1 MLLIFVNQPIWSV
14 RVLFPRLQQRVLMM
28 KQTLTNPIGHVIE
41 IVRDRGQG
49 HRHRDWIEEGQ
60 LKADIRVT
68 GIVIDPDRGVDQEN
82 DRGLG
87 NDLVVIAMI
96 GNPERNDL
104 KDHDL
109 EAEFYCPHKTVLK

>member
-1 MLLIFVNQPIWSV
+1 MLLIFVNPHIWSV
-14 RVLFPRLQQRVLMM
+14 RVLSPRLQQRVLMM
-28 KQTLTNPIGHVIE
+28 KQTLTSPIGHVIE

-68 GIVIDPDRGVDQEN
+68 GIVIDPDRGVDREN

-96 GNPERNDL
+96 GNRERNDL
-104 KDHDL
+104 KDQDL